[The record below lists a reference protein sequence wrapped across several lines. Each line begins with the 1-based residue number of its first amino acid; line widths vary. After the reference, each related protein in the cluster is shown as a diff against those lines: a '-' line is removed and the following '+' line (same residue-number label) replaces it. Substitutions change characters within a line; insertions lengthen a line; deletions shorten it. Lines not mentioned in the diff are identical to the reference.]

1 MQGSV
6 LWIDVRCLNF
16 QQCPRRGA
24 PLFSMLL
31 YIYNSADSSGAQLI
45 RKDMEW
51 EVCPAKCAVLIYSN
65 KLCGVRKIVLLNVG
79 CPNS

>member
-1 MQGSV
+1 MFSERGST
-6 LWIDVRCLNF
+6 I
-16 QQCPRRGA
+16 
-24 PLFSMLL
+24 SMLL

-51 EVCPAKCAVLIYSN
+51 EVCPAKCAVLIYYSN